1 MEDKRNGK
9 NEKRKKPK
17 AYGLLIIISIF
28 VGVLFGILI
37 DEVPFIARIFEMR
50 IWELG
55 LVCAGTI
62 VIYLLEIALHEAGHL
77 VFGLIS
83 GYKFS
88 SYRFLSLMI
97 HKRDGKIKLSKF
109 SIPGTAGQCLMLPPE
124 MKDGKIPVFLYNIG
138 GVAFNLI
145 SVILMVAI
153 MIIFRDIP
161 LLAGTM
167 LFGGM
172 SALAMALLNGI
183 PIKTD
188 LVANDGYNAISLSKD
203 PEAVRS
209 FYYQMKINAETAEGT
224 RLRDMPSE
232 WFYIPSS
239 EGMKNSLVASMAV
252 ILHSRLMDEHRF
264 YEAREL
270 AILLLEGENNIIGL
284 HRGILMTEKLFLD
297 LYLDKDTEETV
308 KMLSDPDM
316 DRFMKLMATSPSTKR
331 VNYTLALLMHGN
343 EELAELALSEFER
356 VAKSYPYIQ
365 EIEGEREIMALVKE
379 KYDGKSR
386 EINIPEE
393 NSEQ

>member
-1 MEDKRNGK
+1 MEDKRK
-9 NEKRKKPK
+9 ENEQKQKKPK
-17 AYGLLIIISIF
+17 AHRLLIIISIF

-37 DEVPFIARIFEMR
+37 DQVPFIARIFNMK

-62 VIYLLEIALHEAGHL
+62 VIYLLQIALHEAGHL

-88 SYRFLSLMI
+88 SYRFLFLMI
-97 HKRDGKIKLSKF
+97 HKKDGKIKLSKF
-109 SIPGTAGQCLMLPPE
+109 SVPGTAGQCLMLPPE

-138 GVAFNLI
+138 GVVFNLI
-145 SVILMVAI
+145 SVILMTVI
-153 MIIFRDIP
+153 MIIFQDIP
-161 LLAGTM
+161 LVAGTM

-188 LVANDGYNAISLSKD
+188 LVANDGYNALSLSKD
-203 PEAVRS
+203 PEAIKS

-232 WFYIPSS
+232 WFYIPNS

-264 YEAREL
+264 YGAREL

-297 LYLDKDTEETV
+297 LYLDKNTEETV
-308 KMLSDPDM
+308 KMLSDPDLE
-316 DRFMKLMATSPSTKR
+316 RFMKLMATSPSTKR
-331 VNYTLALLMHGN
+331 VNYTLSLLMHGN
-343 EELAELALSEFER
+343 AELAELTLAEFDK
-356 VAKSYPYIQ
+356 VAKSYPYSQ

-379 KYDGKSR
+379 KYEGKSKK
-386 EINIPEE
+386 IDISEE

>member
-1 MEDKRNGK
+1 MEDKRSNK
-9 NEKRKKPK
+9 NEKPKKPK
-17 AYGLLIIISIF
+17 AHKLLILISLA
-28 VGVLFGILI
+28 VGVLLGILI
-37 DEVPFIARIFEMR
+37 DSVPFISKIFELR
-50 IWELG
+50 IWEMAIL
-55 LVCAGTI
+55 CASVI
-62 VIYLLEIALHEAGHL
+62 VIYLFQIALHEAGHL

-88 SYRFLSLMI
+88 SYRFLSIMV
-97 HKRDGKIKLSKF
+97 HKKDGRIKLSKF
-109 SIPGTAGQCLMLPPE
+109 SVPGTAGQCLMLPPE

-138 GVAFNLI
+138 GVVFNLI
-145 SVILMVAI
+145 SVILMVVI

-161 LLAGTM
+161 LVAGIM

-172 SALAMALLNGI
+172 AALAMALLNGI

-188 LVANDGYNAISLSKD
+188 LVANDGYNALSLSKD
-203 PEAVRS
+203 PEAIRS

-239 EGMKNSLVASMAV
+239 DGMKNSLVASMAV

-297 LYLDKDTEETV
+297 LYLGKDTEDSV
-308 KMLSDPDM
+308 KMLTDPDM
-316 DRFMKLMATSPSTKR
+316 ERFMRLMATSPSTKR
-331 VNYTLALLMHGN
+331 VNYTLALLMHKN
-343 EELAELALSEFER
+343 EELADVALSEFEK

-379 KYDGKSR
+379 KYDGKSG

-393 NSEQ
+393 NPEQ